1 MSSRAKKKGR
11 LIIIS
16 GPSGSG
22 KSTICR
28 RLLEDDRFKW
38 SISATTRKP
47 RPGEVDGREYHFLT
61 RQEFEEGIRRG
72 DFIEYAEVSGN
83 LYGTPKE
90 KLLQELDKGNVLI
103 AEVDVQGGMNLMR
116 AFPQAISIFVE
127 PPGLDTSI
135 LEERLRKRGKDDE
148 KTIKERLALAPQEME
163 VRSRYKFQVTND
175 SVERAAAEIRN
186 IIEQELRKDRK
197 AAEVL
202 GE

>member
-1 MSSRAKKKGR
+1 MSSRAKKRGR

-28 RLLEDDRFKW
+28 RLLEDGRFKW

-47 RPGEVDGREYHFLT
+47 RPGEVGGREYHFLT
-61 RQEFEEGIRRG
+61 RQEFEEGMRRG

-175 SVERAAAEIRN
+175 SVERAVAEIRN
-186 IIEQELRKDRK
+186 IIEQKLRKDRK

>member
-175 SVERAAAEIRN
+175 SVERAVAEIRN

>member
-1 MSSRAKKKGR
+1 MSSRAKKRGR

-28 RLLEDDRFKW
+28 RLLEDGRFKW

-116 AFPQAISIFVE
+116 AFPQAVSIFVE

>member
-175 SVERAAAEIRN
+175 SVERAVAEIRN
-186 IIEQELRKDRK
+186 IIEQKLRKDRK

>member
-1 MSSRAKKKGR
+1 MSNEGKKRGR

-28 RLLEDDRFKW
+28 RLLEDGRFKW
-38 SISATTRKP
+38 SVSATTRRP
-47 RPGEVDGREYHFLT
+47 RPGEVDGREYHFLP
-61 RQEFEEGIRRG
+61 REEFQEGTKRG

-83 LYGTPKE
+83 LYGTPKAR
-90 KLLQELDKGNVLI
+90 LLKELAKGNVLI

-135 LEERLRKRGKDDE
+135 LAERLRKRGQDDE
-148 KTIKERLALAPQEME
+148 KTIRERLALAPQEME
-163 VRSRYKFQVTND
+163 ARSRYGFRVTND
-175 SVERAAAEIRN
+175 TLKRAVAEIKD
-186 IIEQELRKDRK
+186 IIEQQLKRDKRTS
-197 AAEVL
+197 EVL
-202 GE
+202 GG

>member
-1 MSSRAKKKGR
+1 MSSRAKKRGR

-175 SVERAAAEIRN
+175 SVERAVAEIRN